1 MTPAEPVQVR
11 PFRAGDRDPV
21 LALAPRLAAGVAA
34 WRDPEAVLRAAG
46 GWVSGAVAADGQ
58 PGHAVY
64 VAASG
69 DRVVGVLGISE
80 QRHWTG
86 QADAYIGELAVA
98 PGMERRGIATA
109 LVTAARAWAAG
120 RGLEFLTLETGAA
133 NHGARA
139 FYAALGFQDEEVKLA
154 RPVLPPLPG

>member
-1 MTPAEPVQVR
+1 MTPAVPVQVR
-11 PFRAGDRDPV
+11 PFQPGGRDPV
-21 LALAPRLAAGVAA
+21 LALAPRLAEGVAA
-34 WRDPEAVLRAAG
+34 WRDPEAVLRAAR
-46 GWVSGAVAADGQ
+46 GWVSDAVAADGQ

-64 VAASG
+64 VATSG

-86 QADAYIGELAVA
+86 QAEAYIGELAVA

-109 LVTAARAWAAG
+109 LMTAARAWAG
-120 RGLEFLTLETGAA
+120 DRRLGYLTLETGAA

-139 FYAALGFQDEEVKLA
+139 FYAALGFQDEQVRLTRPA
-154 RPVLPPLPG
+154 RPELPG